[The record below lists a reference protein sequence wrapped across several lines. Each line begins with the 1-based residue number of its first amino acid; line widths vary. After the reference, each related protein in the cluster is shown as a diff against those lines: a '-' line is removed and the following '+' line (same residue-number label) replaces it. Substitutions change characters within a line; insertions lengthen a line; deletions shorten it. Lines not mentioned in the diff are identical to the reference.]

1 MLHLRILKI
10 SWGLPKYISCQQIPL
25 QISDR
30 SPNRKKIQSYFHFV
44 QQFCLQFSRL
54 LQIDKTKIS
63 KILFSEMYCKQYYLA
78 CFYDQTILIKASI
91 IKVHLKLKFSVVYF
105 ISSCLALTIAL
116 YFTNVAQNLL
126 TFWRSVK
133 VS

>member
-1 MLHLRILKI
+1 MGKMLHLRILKI

-44 QQFCLQFSRL
+44 QQLSTIFTVAANW
-54 LQIDKTKIS
+54 KTKIS

-78 CFYDQTILIKASI
+78 CFYNQTILIKTSI
-91 IKVHLKLKFSVVYF
+91 IKVHLELKFLVMYF
-105 ISSCLALTIAL
+105 ISMLFSFDQCTLTAIWISTRFL
-116 YFTNVAQNLL
+116 QPIF
-126 TFWRSVK
+126 S
-133 VS
+133 